1 MRPVLISLAA
11 AASAL
16 ALATPA
22 SAQYFPVPQGY
33 AYGHQGNYGQVRR
46 LQARIDH
53 IQRQIRILD
62 RRNILSDREARR
74 LRQDSRELERR
85 LRFAARDGL
94 HPQER
99 YHIERRLARL
109 EHRLFRDAR
118 DGNRRGYYDG
128 RQGGFDRDRDGR
140 DDRWERDR
148 HDRDDRRDR
157 DRRRDRDDDD
167 DD

>member
-1 MRPVLISLAA
+1 MRTVLISLAA

-16 ALATPA
+16 AFATPA

-53 IQRQIRILD
+53 IQRQIRVLD
-62 RRNILSDREARR
+62 RRNILSEREARR

-85 LRFAARDGL
+85 LHFAAQNGL

-99 YHIERRLARL
+99 FHIERRLARL

-118 DGNRRGYYDG
+118 DGNRWGHHSGYD
-128 RQGGFDRDRDGR
+128 
-140 DDRWERDR
+140 
-148 HDRDDRRDR
+148 
-157 DRRRDRDDDD
+157 RDRDDDRDGRRGRGRDRDRD
-167 DD
+167 DDRWDD